1 MPDCIQLLRRRHA
14 IGGGFQDPFGQLPL
28 KTRDPDHKIFIK
40 IVGKN
45 GKEFHA
51 FQQRVTLIPGFVQ
64 HVPVE
69 PYPAQFPVDVKRG
82 IVSKELH
89 SIHFKTPVKDP
100 GLVDISLFQYYS
112 LTRHKINSPSV
123 NLFLDIVR
131 KCVSIYLK
139 RFPAPGQESSVKVM
153 VPVAV
158 IDELLFPLL
167 TAIDRGPEV
176 PN

>member
-1 MPDCIQLLRRRHA
+1 MTDCIQLLRRCHA
-14 IGGGFQDPFGQLPL
+14 IRGGLQDTFGQLAL
-28 KTRDPDHKIFIK
+28 ETRDSDHKIFIK

-112 LTRHKINSPSV
+112 LTRHKINSPSI
-123 NLFLDIVR
+123 NRFLDIIR
-131 KCVSIYLK
+131 KCT
-139 RFPAPGQESSVKVM
+139 SSYIKSFFKSRQGLSVEVM